1 MACLIAVV
9 VAFIIVFAVKKHKA
23 GGISSDS
30 PEYALYKNTR
40 FQECY
45 NNASVSANTDCTA
58 VENRLN
64 NGRSSGFEENN
75 VAYINTDT
83 LYDGDN
89 YDISWEW
96 CEMISCFSNF
106 KIVPSKPRPLAIWP
120 TLLTTWGPVALYIVG
135 SIFQFVRQQKGVYS
149 KKKKACKGL
158 KEISVLDWGVHAYDL
173 ASIVWWWYSFGRLVA
188 NPSHESTPIP
198 VGWVTIWKY
207 AGMIRFHPY
216 SCASRKN
223 PRKIKIARGVL
234 YFLAAAQWI
243 AACYILHINWPVYG
257 RRTPNPSY
265 DCVLAEIDAAPGTS
279 SCTAEKICSRNWLFV
294 DEGFRLGSE
303 RNDALLGFLIL
314 FGTLTLAALWP
325 LLMVA
330 ILPIMRSKGDTD
342 PDSKARRILSWGD
355 VGPVVSICVCS
366 FFGIIVGAMLIS
378 ELVKRLDATP
388 DAEVNFDWECKAV
401 HVSLSSWRYYVDVDY
416 EKGLRFAKMWFNS

>member
-1 MACLIAVV
+1 MLYPISEPGRRSTWTNYSVGDYEKCRYPPPKKRSTKKSKYIYQGISYGGFIVMMCLIAVV

-96 CEMISCFSNF
+96 CEMISCFSDF

-135 SIFQFVRQQKGVYS
+135 SMFQFIRQQKGVYS

-198 VGWVTIWKY
+198 VG
-207 AGMIRFHPY
+207 
-216 SCASRKN
+216 
-223 PRKIKIARGVL
+223 
-234 YFLAAAQWI
+234 
-243 AACYILHINWPVYG
+243 
-257 RRTPNPSY
+257 
-265 DCVLAEIDAAPGTS
+265 
-279 SCTAEKICSRNWLFV
+279 
-294 DEGFRLGSE
+294 
-303 RNDALLGFLIL
+303 
-314 FGTLTLAALWP
+314 
-325 LLMVA
+325 
-330 ILPIMRSKGDTD
+330 
-342 PDSKARRILSWGD
+342 
-355 VGPVVSICVCS
+355 
-366 FFGIIVGAMLIS
+366 
-378 ELVKRLDATP
+378 
-388 DAEVNFDWECKAV
+388 
-401 HVSLSSWRYYVDVDY
+401 
-416 EKGLRFAKMWFNS
+416 